1 MSSKWKL
8 LPKLLCTYWF
18 WECPSWAPW
27 SILGFQNPPV
37 NFRYTNQFPATEKKE
52 TPSSKLNFFYSCLNC
67 KSKFLYQ
74 SHNKQNYET
83 IRKQL
88 PSQVYNLASS
98 HKDHLEVQQLS
109 THWPCLKKRKIKKI
123 WGGQP
128 DEYLKYKKIGTS
140 DYFQIQNK
148 QNYMI

>member
-1 MSSKWKL
+1 MYILVLRMSQLSTLIHTWVPEPACQFQIHKSVSSNWKEGN
-8 LPKLLCTYWF
+8 PK
-18 WECPSWAPW
+18 
-27 SILGFQNPPV
+27 FQV
-37 NFRYTNQFPATEKKE
+37 K
-52 TPSSKLNFFYSCLNC
+52 FFYSCLNC